1 MSFYLTKSM
10 KQSLKCIGLL
20 AILPLAMVALSPDLM
35 VEASAQEAE
44 GSPGSVSP
52 KSYGSAT
59 DKIVCGDQL
68 CSASEGSPN
77 PGNIGRAQ

>member
-1 MSFYLTKSM
+1 MNTKY
-10 KQSLKCIGLL
+10 IGLL
-20 AILPLAMVALSPDLM
+20 AILPLAMVALAPDLISD
-35 VEASAQEAE
+35 VYAQKAE
-44 GSPGSVSP
+44 GSSGSQSP

-68 CSASEGSPN
+68 CSFEGNSE